1 MTKEVSIYDSDIK
14 FIKEEIIKINCKLD
28 EIIQGPIFKR
38 TLSIT
43 DSLDEK
49 VANNLKSL
57 NNMILQVKG
66 IVSQVHTLR
75 GRKNDWDGP
84 EVNAYSV
91 KEILQIPEEIS
102 LS

>member
-1 MTKEVSIYDSDIK
+1 MTKEVSIYDKDIK
-14 FIKEEIIKINCKLD
+14 FIKEEIIKINRKLD

-57 NNMILQVKG
+57 NTMILQVKG
-66 IVSQVHTLR
+66 IVTQIHSLR
-75 GRKNDWDGP
+75 GRKSDWDGP
-84 EVNAYSV
+84 EVNVYSV
-91 KEILQIPEEIS
+91 KELLQIPQ
-102 LS
+102 

>member
-1 MTKEVSIYDSDIK
+1 MGREISVYDHDIK
-14 FIKEEIIKINCKLD
+14 FIKEEIIKINRKLD

-66 IVSQVHTLR
+66 IVSQVNTLR
-75 GRKNDWDGP
+75 GRKSDWDGA

-91 KEILQIPEEIS
+91 QEPLQIS
-102 LS
+102 